1 MYVTIS
7 FCFYVCTVCTYG
19 TNPSNCV
26 YILHYSLKLYII
38 HMPLLLQNCMRMCGQ
53 MVSKPCIYCTVHS
66 KPLNCISILAWSYA
80 FISVHVWQY
89 AFKTEYVYVWPS
101 FLNCAPCL
109 QNFVCVYVWL
119 SAFKLLC
126 VYIVVVDVKG
136 NQQPASGGRSQWF
149 WLSTYTNYPPPS
161 TTFGQFRL
169 DSAKLYFRLLI
180 THKHLYIVLPQKFII
195 LFLHNCCCNLLK
207 IFLSKCKIK

>member
-1 MYVTIS
+1 M
-7 FCFYVCTVCTYG
+7 
-19 TNPSNCV
+19 
-26 YILHYSLKLYII
+26 
-38 HMPLLLQNCMRMCGQ
+38 CM
-53 MVSKPCIYCTVHS
+53 
-66 KPLNCISILAWSYA
+66 A

-89 AFKTEYVYVWPS
+89 AFKTECVYVWPF

-180 THKHLYIVLPQKFII
+180 THKHRYIVLPPKFIMFSFCTT
-195 LFLHNCCCNLLK
+195 LVVLVVTC
-207 IFLSKCKIK
+207 

>member
-38 HMPLLLQNCMRMCGQ
+38 HMALLLQNCMRMCGQ

-89 AFKTEYVYVWPS
+89 AFKTEYVYVWPF
-101 FLNCAPCL
+101 FLNCAPCSKL
-109 QNFVCVYVWL
+109 CVCVCLAQCLQTTV
-119 SAFKLLC
+119 C
-126 VYIVVVDVKG
+126 VHCSCG
-136 NQQPASGGRSQWF
+136 CEG
-149 WLSTYTNYPPPS
+149 
-161 TTFGQFRL
+161 
-169 DSAKLYFRLLI
+169 
-180 THKHLYIVLPQKFII
+180 
-195 LFLHNCCCNLLK
+195 
-207 IFLSKCKIK
+207 